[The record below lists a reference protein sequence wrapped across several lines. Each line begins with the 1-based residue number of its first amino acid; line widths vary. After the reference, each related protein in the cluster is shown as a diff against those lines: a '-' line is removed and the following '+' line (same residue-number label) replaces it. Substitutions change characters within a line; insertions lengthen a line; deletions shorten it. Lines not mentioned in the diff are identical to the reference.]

1 METKE
6 KHSWKV
12 EEKEWYVAKSKPA
25 WVTIPKFRFFTIAAP
40 SRPEEKEWKA
50 AMEVL
55 LRFSKFIHQM
65 PKRGFFPG
73 GYYPYVVYP
82 MEFEKQGDQAQ
93 LMVRQ
98 PSFVTESIA
107 RMTVTGLTSTNRHPL
122 LQQVHMREKEDGRCI
137 QVGVTGMEQW
147 KEAWQALEAQ
157 AEKEGVLL
165 STDRYRVIALNDWVK
180 TAPEKRKMTL
190 RRFVVES
197 E

>member
-6 KHSWKV
+6 THSWKV
-12 EEKEWYVAKSKPA
+12 EEKALYVGKSKPV
-25 WVTIPKFRFFTIAAP
+25 WVTVPKFRFFTIAAP
-40 SRPEEKEWKA
+40 SRAAEQEWKA

-73 GYYPYVVYP
+73 GYFPYAVYP
-82 MEFEKQGDQAQ
+82 VEYEKNGQEGQ

-98 PSFVTESIA
+98 PVFVTESIA
-107 RMTVTGLTSTNRHPL
+107 RMTLTGLTATNPHPL
-122 LQQVHMREKEDGRCI
+122 MQQVHMREKEDGRCI
-137 QVGVTGMEQW
+137 QMAVTGMEQW
-147 KEAWQALEAQ
+147 KEAWQALEEAAQ
-157 AEKEGVLL
+157 KEGVWL
-165 STDRYRVIALNDWVK
+165 SSDRYRIIALNDWSK

-190 RRFVVES
+190 RRFVAES